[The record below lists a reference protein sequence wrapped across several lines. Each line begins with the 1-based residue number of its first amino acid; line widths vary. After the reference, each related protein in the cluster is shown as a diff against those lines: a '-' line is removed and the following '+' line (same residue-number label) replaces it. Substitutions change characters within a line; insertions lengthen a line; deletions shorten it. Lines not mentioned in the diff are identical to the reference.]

1 MPVVAGVDI
10 GSITAKTVT
19 IDEEKRILS
28 AHVIH
33 QGIVNEEAAWT
44 CLQTALAKAGLR
56 REDLSFLIT
65 TGYGRDL
72 VTFGDHSITEIT
84 CHAAGVH
91 HLLPE
96 VRTVIDV
103 GGQDSKVIA
112 LDEQGRVAT
121 FRMNDKCAAG
131 TGRFLEVMARAL
143 GVELTALGATA
154 LQSRDPAPVSSV
166 CTVFAESEVVSL
178 AARGF
183 PKVDIVGGI
192 HEAIANRLSSM
203 VRAVG
208 AREPIVMTGG
218 VAMNQGV
225 VRALERTLGIQIVVP
240 PEPQIIGALGA
251 ALFALQKA
259 PRWAAADGAP
269 T

>member
-10 GSITAKTVT
+10 GSITAKTVVMT
-19 IDEEKRILS
+19 DGKQILS
-28 AHVIH
+28 SKVVH
-33 QGIVNEEAAWT
+33 QGIVNEEAART
-44 CLQTALAKAGLR
+44 CLQAALDKAGVR
-56 REDLSFLIT
+56 QEDLDFMIT

-72 VTFGDHSITEIT
+72 VSFGDRSITEIT

-96 VRTVIDV
+96 AQTVIDV

-112 LDEQGRVAT
+112 VDSNGKVTT

-131 TGRFLEVMARAL
+131 TGRFLEVMANAL
-143 GVELTALGATA
+143 RVELTALGEVA
-154 LQSRDPAPVSSV
+154 LQSDNPAPVSSV

-178 AARGF
+178 SARGF

-192 HEAIANRLSSM
+192 HEAIGNRLSSM

-208 AREPIVMTGG
+208 LREQVVMTGG
-218 VAMNQGV
+218 VAKNRGV
-225 VRALERTLGIQIVVP
+225 IRALERLLGVSIVVP
-240 PEPQIIGALGA
+240 PEPQIVGALGA
-251 ALFALQKA
+251 ALFALRQVSA
-259 PRWAAADGAP
+259 PQAVNGQQR
-269 T
+269 

>member
-1 MPVVAGVDI
+1 MPIVAGVDI

-19 IDEEKRILS
+19 IDEQKRILS
-28 AHVIH
+28 STIVH
-33 QGIVNEEAAWT
+33 QGIVNQEAAWS
-44 CLQTALAKAGLR
+44 CLQAALEKAGIRREALA
-56 REDLSFLIT
+56 FLVT
-65 TGYGRDL
+65 TGYGRNL
-72 VTFGDHSITEIT
+72 VTFGDRSITEIT

-131 TGRFLEVMARAL
+131 TGRFLEVMAHAL
-143 GVELTALGATA
+143 GVELTALGEVA
-154 LQSRDPAPVSSV
+154 LQSQHPAPVSSV

-208 AREPIVMTGG
+208 VREQIVMTGG
-218 VAMNQGV
+218 VAKNQGV
-225 VRALERTLGIQIVVP
+225 VRALERLLGVPIVVP

-259 PRWAAADGAP
+259 PGQATVDGR
-269 T
+269 